1 MAQEYL
7 STQTDR
13 RMSLSRQWS
22 DLVAE
27 IRTLDGFEHFRRPL
41 TAAELREAARDGP
54 VVAVNVARSR
64 CDAIVVRPD
73 AIASVPLEGLT
84 AVDIHTVA
92 LRYVEAIEHHQI
104 RLATLGEAGVEAAAT
119 PNVMT
124 FRAYQRA
131 AKDVLRAEAVMQD
144 VLSTTLAWLW
154 DTIVEPVFM
163 ACGLSGPPPSGTAW
177 PRLWWCPTGILTL
190 LPLHAAGRHT
200 QPGHSAMDRAV
211 MSYAPT
217 LRSLLEVRSSATE
230 SPGGRMLLVA
240 MPHTPGQTDLPQV
253 RREQRLLAALFGTD
267 GLTTL
272 EGPAASREDVLGA
285 LRGHDRVH
293 FSCHAT
299 SHPTRPAAGGV
310 LLADG
315 LLSVAELAADHHPR
329 AFAFLS
335 ACKTGLGGIV
345 LPDEAMALSA
355 ALHFTG
361 FRHVIATLWSVEDDA
376 AAEVTEGVYRSLFTG
391 GTFTVE
397 DAALALHRAVLE
409 LRARSPERPS
419 SWMAYTHTGP

>member
-1 MAQEYL
+1 
-7 STQTDR
+7 
-13 RMSLSRQWS
+13 
-22 DLVAE
+22 
-27 IRTLDGFEHFRRPL
+27 
-41 TAAELREAARDGP
+41 
-54 VVAVNVARSR
+54 
-64 CDAIVVRPD
+64 
-73 AIASVPLEGLT
+73 
-84 AVDIHTVA
+84 
-92 LRYVEAIEHHQI
+92 
-104 RLATLGEAGVEAAAT
+104 
-119 PNVMT
+119 
-124 FRAYQRA
+124 
-131 AKDVLRAEAVMQD
+131 MQD
-144 VLSTTLAWLW
+144 VLNITLAWLW

-163 ACGLSGPPPSGTAW
+163 ACGLAGPPPSGTAW
-177 PRLWWCPTGILTL
+177 PRLWWCPTGMLTL

-200 QPGHSAMDRAV
+200 EPGHSAMDRAV

-217 LRSLLEVRSSATE
+217 LRSLLEVRSSAIE
-230 SPGGRMLLVA
+230 SPEGRMLFVA
-240 MPHTPGQTDLPQV
+240 MPHTPGQTALPQV
-253 RREQRLLAALFGTD
+253 RREQHLLGALFGTD

-272 EGPAASREDVLGA
+272 EGSAASREEVLRA
-285 LRGHDRVH
+285 LRDHDRVH

-299 SHPTRPAAGGV
+299 SHATRPAAGGV

-315 LLSVAELAADHHPR
+315 LLSVAELAADHQPR

-361 FRHVIATLWSVEDDA
+361 FRHVIATLWSVEDNA
-376 AAEVTEGVYRSLFTG
+376 AAEVTEGVYRCLFAG

-419 SWMAYTHTGP
+419 IWMAYTHTGP

>member
-1 MAQEYL
+1 MAQDHL
-7 STQTDR
+7 STQADR

-41 TAAELREAARDGP
+41 TAAELREAARGGP

-73 AIASVPLEGLT
+73 AIASVPLKGLT
-84 AVDIHTVA
+84 AMEIHTVA
-92 LRYVEAIEHHQI
+92 LRYVEAIEHHQT
-104 RLATLGEAGVEAAAT
+104 RLGTLLEARAEAATT
-119 PNVMT
+119 PNHT
-124 FRAYQRA
+124 THGAYQRA
-131 AKDVLRAEAVMQD
+131 VKDVLRVEAVMQD
-144 VLSTTLAWLW
+144 VLNATLAWLW

-177 PRLWWCPTGILTL
+177 PRVWWCPTGILTL

-200 QPGHSAMDRAV
+200 EPGCSAMDRAV

-240 MPHTPGQTDLPQV
+240 MPHTSGQTDLPQV

-285 LRGHDRVH
+285 
-293 FSCHAT
+293 A
-299 SHPTRPAAGGV
+299 RPRPGA
-310 LLADG
+310 LQ
-315 LLSVAELAADHHPR
+315 LS
-329 AFAFLS
+329 
-335 ACKTGLGGIV
+335 
-345 LPDEAMALSA
+345 
-355 ALHFTG
+355 
-361 FRHVIATLWSVEDDA
+361 
-376 AAEVTEGVYRSLFTG
+376 
-391 GTFTVE
+391 
-397 DAALALHRAVLE
+397 
-409 LRARSPERPS
+409 
-419 SWMAYTHTGP
+419 